1 MFDIVIQKS
10 QKCTQ
15 INLSQLSLRNLT
27 EMLRMRQSIKEWTK

>member
-15 INLSQLSLRNLT
+15 IHLSQLSLRNLT
-27 EMLRMRQSIKEWTK
+27 EILRMRQSIKEWTK